1 MSICVCVYCSVVVV
15 DVDADDAYRNEKGYF
30 CCGDDKNSGGIV
42 FGMSQWR
49 APVHSLFGKY
59 LNVQSL
65 LDDD

>member
-1 MSICVCVYCSVVVV
+1 MCVYCLVVVV
-15 DVDADDAYRNEKGYF
+15 ADDAYRNEKGYF
-30 CCGDDKNSGGIV
+30 CCGGGDEDEDSGGIV

-49 APVHSLFGKY
+49 APVHSFFGKY